1 MLKLMPKK
9 AWSFEEHEFLGV
21 FSLLERLFY
30 LHSSDVVEDDDDR
43 KHPQAAVCRAVRS
56 RSSPVPGVAV
66 QDKGVD
72 FRPSSD
78 HDGV

>member
-1 MLKLMPKK
+1 MLARRQRGLVVQGTRVPRYLF
-9 AWSFEEHEFLGV
+9 AP
-21 FSLLERLFY
+21 ERLFHR
-30 LHSSDVVEDDDDR
+30 HSSDVVEDDDDR

-56 RSSPVPGVAV
+56 RLSPVPGVAV

-72 FRPSSD
+72 FRSSSD